1 MRRPLLAQLTALA
14 FLASALPPATAATL
28 APMPSAADLLAREKA
43 ADKAALPATEVE
55 DWTFTSGGL
64 SGTEHILRRGDDTS
78 ETIVQGPFTTRRGTL
93 GGKAWHQNENGYTIV
108 DVAEPSQATHAV
120 AQSVVRTATPANRY
134 VVSQTLSSGLVER
147 TFYDP
152 ADLVVVRRE
161 YERSG
166 HVFHLDYSD
175 FRPGPGGRRK
185 AWVERGA
192 DDRGNLYEAKLQ
204 NDTPGAP
211 VDDTALAI
219 PPDARTLVQFPDG
232 QDEVHLP
239 ASVDFGRIHVTVTV
253 NGYPL
258 TFLLD
263 SGASGIFINPEAAKE
278 IGLKSYGSSAMT
290 VAGTFA
296 FSRVIAPTVQVGP
309 ITMHDVVMG
318 TAPLDSWESDKDRVV
333 GLLGYDFIAG
343 ADLRITYGDEWTSGT
358 VDAIRPDVF
367 SAPPL
372 ATATMPVRL
381 NQQVP
386 VVHVGIGDAASDDF
400 IVDTGAEAPI
410 ILFDR
415 FVKAHPSAVADR
427 GIGTGFDPSQS
438 AVFGVGGRVP
448 IMPLRLSS
456 FRFADLDFKN
466 FIVLRAANPGAF
478 GDYRDDGLLGALF
491 LRYFTLY
498 IDYPHEKLYFE
509 PNDNHTRAV
518 GHSLQ

>member
-1 MRRPLLAQLTALA
+1 MRRT
-14 FLASALPPATAATL
+14 FLARLAAIAIVLPALLPITTPAAPQLSA
-28 APMPSAADLLAREKA
+28 DEILAREKA
-43 ADKAALPATEVE
+43 ADKAALPASEIE
-55 DWTFTSGGL
+55 NWTFSRGGL
-64 SGTEHILRRGDDTS
+64 TGTERIVRRGDDSSDTTT
-78 ETIVQGPFTTRRGTL
+78 EGPFRTRRGSL
-93 GGKAWHQNENGYTIV
+93 GGKAWHQNENGYTII
-108 DVAEPSQATHAV
+108 DVAEPSQAARAV
-120 AQSVVRTATPANRY
+120 AQSVTHPAAFAHRSI
-134 VVSQTLSSGLVER
+134 VSQTLSSGLTER
-147 TFYDP
+147 TFYDD
-152 ADLVVVRRE
+152 ADFVVVRRE

-175 FRPGPGGRRK
+175 FRPGPGGRRR
-185 AWVERGA
+185 AWAEHGA
-192 DDRGNLYEAKLQ
+192 DDHGNTYDAKLTS
-204 NDTPGAP
+204 DTPGAP
-211 VDDTALAI
+211 VDDSALAI
-219 PPDARTLVQFPDG
+219 PANARTLVEFPAG

-239 ASVDFGRIHVTVTV
+239 ASVDFGRIHVTVNV

-296 FSRVIAPTVQVGP
+296 FTRVIAPTVQVGS

-318 TAPLDSWESDKDRVV
+318 TVPLDSWETQNDRVV

-343 ADLRITYGDEWTSGT
+343 TALRITYGDEFSSGQ

-367 SAPPL
+367 TAPPL

-415 FVKAHPSAVADR
+415 FVKAHPGAVADR
-427 GIGTGFDPSQS
+427 GIGTGFDPDQS

-478 GDYRDDGLLGALF
+478 GDFRDDGLLGAFF

-498 IDYPHEKLYFE
+498 IDYPHQKLYFE

-518 GHSLQ
+518 GHSLP

>member
-1 MRRPLLAQLTALA
+1 MRRTFGARLAIIAITVPAFLPICALA
-14 FLASALPPATAATL
+14 ALPLRAT
-28 APMPSAADLLAREKA
+28 DILAREKA
-43 ADKAALPATEVE
+43 ADRAALPASEIQ
-55 DWTFTSGGL
+55 DWTFTRGGL
-64 SGTEHILRRGDDTS
+64 TGTEHIVRRGDDSTDTTV
-78 ETIVQGPFTTRRGTL
+78 EGPFTTRRGTL
-93 GGKAWHQNENGYTIV
+93 GGKAWHQNENGYTII
-108 DVAEPSQATHAV
+108 DVAEPSQAAHAI
-120 AQSVVRTATPANRY
+120 AQSVTDDAAARRY

-147 TFYDP
+147 TFYDD

-161 YERSG
+161 YERG
-166 HVFHLDYSD
+166 GRVFHLDYSD
-175 FRPGPGGRRK
+175 FRPSPGGRRR
-185 AWVERGA
+185 AWAEHGA
-192 DDRGNLYEAKLQ
+192 DDRGNVYEAKLTA
-204 NDTPGAP
+204 DTSGAP
-211 VDDTALAI
+211 IDDATLAI
-219 PPDARTLVQFPDG
+219 PPDTRTLVEFPAG
-232 QDEVHLP
+232 QDQVHLP

-278 IGLKSYGSSAMT
+278 IGLRSYGSSAMT

-296 FSRVIAPTVQVGP
+296 FTRVIAPTVQVGA

-318 TAPLDSWESDKDRVV
+318 TVPLDSWETQNDRVV

-343 ADLRITYGDEWTSGT
+343 AALRITYGDELTSGQ

-367 SAPPL
+367 TAPPL

-386 VVHVGIGDAASDDF
+386 VVHVEIGDAASDDF

-410 ILFDR
+410 ILFER
-415 FVKAHPSAVADR
+415 FVKAHPAAVADR
-427 GIGTGFDPSQS
+427 GIGTGFDPDQS

-478 GDYRDDGLLGALF
+478 GDNRDDGLLGALF

-498 IDYPHEKLYFE
+498 IDYPHGKLYFE

>member
-1 MRRPLLAQLTALA
+1 MRGTFITRFAAVAVTLAA
-14 FLASALPPATAATL
+14 FVPATAHAAAPLTL
-28 APMPSAADLLAREKA
+28 TEVLSREKA
-43 ADKAALPATEVE
+43 AEKAALPASETE
-55 DWTFTSGGL
+55 DWTFTRGGL
-64 SGTEHILRRGDDTS
+64 TGTEHKIRRGDDSSDTTV
-78 ETIVQGPFTTRRGTL
+78 EGPFTTRSGSFA
-93 GGKAWHQNENGYTIV
+93 GKAWHQNENGYTIV
-108 DVAEPSQATHAV
+108 DVAEPSQVSHAIS
-120 AQSVVRTATPANRY
+120 QSLTSETAPRKRY
-134 VVSQTLSSGLVER
+134 MVSQTLSSGLTER
-147 TFYDP
+147 TFYDE
-152 ADLVVVRRE
+152 ADFVVERRE

-175 FRPGPGGRRK
+175 FRPGPGGRRR
-185 AWVERGA
+185 AWAEHGS
-192 DDRGNLYEAKLQ
+192 DDHGNTYDAKMT
-204 NDTPGAP
+204 NDTPNAP
-211 VDDTALAI
+211 VDDAALAI
-219 PPDARTLVQFPDG
+219 PPDRRKLVEFPDG

-253 NGYPL
+253 EGHPL
-258 TFLLD
+258 GFLLD

-278 IGLKSYGSSAMT
+278 IGLKSYGSSSMT

-296 FSRVIAPTVQVGP
+296 FTRVIAPTVQVGA

-318 TAPLDSWESDKDRVV
+318 TIPLDNWETANDRVV

-343 ADLRITYGDEWTSGT
+343 TDLRITYGDTLTSGQ

-367 SAPPL
+367 VAPPL
-372 ATATMPVRL
+372 ATATMPIRL

-386 VVHVGIGDAASDDF
+386 VVHVGIGDAVSDDF

-415 FVKAHPSAVADR
+415 FVKAHPGAVVDH
-427 GIGTGFDPSQS
+427 GIGTGFDPDQS
-438 AVFGVGGRVP
+438 AVFGVGGRVQ
-448 IMPLRLSS
+448 IVPLRLSS

-478 GDYRDDGLLGALF
+478 GDYRDDGLLGAMF

-498 IDYPHEKLYFE
+498 IDYPHGKLYFE

-518 GHSLQ
+518 GHSP